1 MPRRTRATR
10 RALWIGAVTVGLLGA
25 SACADRE
32 TASAPTTTEPTTTE
46 PTTAPPT
53 TTEPTTTGFPG
64 AEWESTDPATAGFD
78 PAALDAIAAAAQ
90 AAGSSCFLVQRSGK
104 IVIEQYGNGTTSE
117 STQEVFSA
125 SKSVTSTLA
134 GIAHTDGDL
143 DVTDPASDYITDWKG
158 TPSESVTVEQLLSN
172 DSGRE
177 HGRRTDYVEMAAKAD
192 DKTAYSIAL
201 TQTDPPGAVWAY
213 NNAAIQTLEAVLST
227 STGRDVA
234 EFADDRLFDPI
245 GMSRTSIAK
254 DRSGNPLT
262 FMGTQSNCRD
272 LARFGV
278 LMLHEG
284 DWDGTRI
291 LDAEWVRQ
299 ATGRSS
305 QDLNSAYGWLW
316 WLNRPGTVLG
326 ANQASGDSPADAG
339 ADGSADQ
346 LVPGAPDDMYWALG
360 FANQVVAIDPGSDT
374 VVVRLGPASTPEG
387 TPKFGPQAT
396 ARVVTEA
403 LLRDG

>member
-32 TASAPTTTEPTTTE
+32 TASA
-46 PTTAPPT
+46 PT

-158 TPSESVTVEQLLSN
+158 TSSESVTVEQLLSN

-387 TPKFGPQAT
+387 TPEFGPQAT

>member
-1 MPRRTRATR
+1 M
-10 RALWIGAVTVGLLGA
+10 
-25 SACADRE
+25 
-32 TASAPTTTEPTTTE
+32 
-46 PTTAPPT
+46 
-53 TTEPTTTGFPG
+53 
-64 AEWESTDPATAGFD
+64 
-78 PAALDAIAAAAQ
+78 
-90 AAGSSCFLVQRSGK
+90 QRSGK
-104 IVIEQYGNGTTSE
+104 IVIEQYGNGTTAE

-125 SKSVTSTLA
+125 SKSVTSALA

-245 GMSRTSIAK
+245 GMSRTSITK

-326 ANQASGDSPADAG
+326 ANQASGDSSADAG

-346 LVPGAPDDMYWALG
+346 LVPGAPEDMYWALG